1 MSTVRLPGLLPT
13 GTEQYPAILFSADAD
28 PTFWSEWTRET
39 ELAGLL
45 NPIVV
50 RSFYK
55 GNPRKI
61 WTIKRP
67 FTLLPPC
74 RKSCVFSPVPPH
86 STPPIGWSI
95 GELA

>member
-13 GTEQYPAILFSADAD
+13 GTGRIPPSSFRL
-28 PTFWSEWTRET
+28 TRTQHSGRVDGENR

>member
-1 MSTVRLPGLLPT
+1 MKVVLKSRADGAGVAIFATAVLDI
-13 GTEQYPAILFSADAD
+13 GTII
-28 PTFWSEWTRET
+28 R
-39 ELAGLL
+39 GLL
-45 NPIVV
+45 NPIVACP
-50 RSFYK
+50 FYK

-74 RKSCVFSPVPPH
+74 RKSCVFSPVPLH